1 MSPIW
6 DPLVI
11 QGLQLML
18 AGMGTVFA
26 FLTLLVF
33 AVKLMTW
40 SVEKITP
47 DDEVQS
53 QISTGVKVVPPAHV
67 AAVSAAIKEHRSR

>member
-11 QGLQLML
+11 QGFQLML

-47 DDEVQS
+47 DDQVQS
-53 QISTGVKVVPPAHV
+53 QISTGVKAVPPAHV